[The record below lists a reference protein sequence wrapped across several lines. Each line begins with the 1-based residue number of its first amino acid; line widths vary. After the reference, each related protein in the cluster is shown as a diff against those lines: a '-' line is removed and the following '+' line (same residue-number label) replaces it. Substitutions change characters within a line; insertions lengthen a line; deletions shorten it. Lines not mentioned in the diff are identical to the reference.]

1 MIKKGVTI
9 LEVIIA
15 LVILV
20 LVIGGLVNIF
30 ISSQRW
36 LIHARARMQGG
47 ELGKRYLDPLQMEVS
62 QAEWDAARDSGAA
75 VSCLTGDGTTNCNTA
90 TWSDV
95 SGITYT
101 PVRRSQLPLLVTGY
115 DVSAVG
121 AVDPVNYPFGHLRRV
136 TICLD
141 WTGQEHDPLTP

>member
-9 LEVIIA
+9 LEVIVA

-36 LIHARARMQGG
+36 LIHARVRMQGG
-47 ELGKRYLDPLQMEVS
+47 ELGKRYLDPLQMQVRQGDPATGS
-62 QAEWDAARDSGAA
+62 LEWTAGT
-75 VSCLTGDGTTNCNTA
+75 SCLTGDGSTNCNTA
-90 TWSDV
+90 TWSDA
-95 SGITYT
+95 SGVTYT
-101 PVRRSQLPLLVTGY
+101 PAFVVSSVGTIDTDYPL
-115 DVSAVG
+115 
-121 AVDPVNYPFGHLRRV
+121 GHLRRV
-136 TICLD
+136 RLTLD

>member
-1 MIKKGVTI
+1 MKRKGVTI

-20 LVIGGLVNIF
+20 LVIGGLVNVF

-47 ELGKRYLDPLQMEVS
+47 ELGKRYLDPLQMEVRKD
-62 QAEWDAARDSGAA
+62 QWIVDT
-75 VSCLTGDGTTNCNTA
+75 SCLTGSGGTNCNTA
-90 TWSDV
+90 TWTDV

-101 PVRRSQLPLLVTGY
+101 PSYIVSSVGTVDTDHPL
-115 DVSAVG
+115 
-121 AVDPVNYPFGHLRRV
+121 GHLRRV
-136 TICLD
+136 RLTLD
-141 WTGQEHDPLTP
+141 WTGEEHDPLTP